1 MSNPIGTM
9 QIGRTAVGFCYRSV
23 ERTRLA
29 WVELVISVLMALA
42 TFGLLFGALAPAH
55 AYEVAASVPGYPP
68 GTIVVSQRERRLYL
82 NLEGGE
88 ALRYPVAVGK
98 MGRQWRGAVVVD
110 GKYVEPAWAPPPEVK
125 RAEPWLPNY
134 IPGGS
139 PHNPMGVRALT
150 LSGDQYA
157 IHGTNRPGSI
167 GTAASF
173 GCIRMYNQDIVD
185 LYERVQLGT
194 PVVML
199 P

>member
-1 MSNPIGTM
+1 M
-9 QIGRTAVGFCYRSV
+9 GFTFRPADRRRIV
-23 ERTRLA
+23 LTEALLA
-29 WVELVISVLMALA
+29 GLIVLA
-42 TFGLLFGALAPAH
+42 TVTVFLAAIVPAR
-55 AYEVAASVPGYPP
+55 ATELAEMPGFRP
-68 GTIVVSQRERRLYL
+68 GTIVVSQHQRRLYL
-82 NLEGGE
+82 VLDGSGT

-98 MGRQWRGAVVVD
+98 FGKQWRGMATVD
-110 GKYVEPAWAPPPEVK
+110 GKYVEPAWAPPAEVK

-134 IPGGS
+134 IAGGS
-139 PHNPMGVRALT
+139 PHNPMGARALT

-173 GCIRMYNQDIVD
+173 GCIRMLNRDIVD
-185 LYERVQLGT
+185 LYDRVLVGT